1 MTGARE
7 AWEVVVKS
15 KSTPAMKLPRGRQDA
30 AVDPVAPRA
39 AVSANGRI
47 AYLQWHICHLV
58 SSPLP
63 STLAHGIQLV

>member
-15 KSTPAMKLPRGRQDA
+15 KSTRAMKLPRGRRDA

-47 AYLQWHICHLV
+47 AHLAYL
-58 SSPLP
+58 SSCLKPLP